1 MNLTEV
7 PMPWTSPI
15 FSQFFRS
22 CEASIMYEESD
33 LVSKVRENGAADL
46 LKVLISNFFLII
58 TVRPRPSKIS
68 PKKRGGLPST
78 VIYFSLL
85 Q

>member
-1 MNLTEV
+1 
-7 PMPWTSPI
+7 
-15 FSQFFRS
+15 
-22 CEASIMYEESD
+22 MYEESD

-78 VIYFSLL
+78 VMNFSVLQSSKAPSPMLVTLLGIVTLLRLL
-85 Q
+85 QS